1 MKTTNK
7 YMLISKNISILYYLM
22 MISIILL
29 VIYWLLN
36 CYLYSSNAMTSYLVA
51 YIISGGVVCLFFKL
65 LSYRILFISILIQVS
80 IICWGIYEAIYGC
93 LQLYGYAESNNYL
106 YKLTG
111 SFHNPGPYAG
121 FLATILPLLLQFFL
135 QKSSIKNKWFRL
147 PMILLCN
154 IGILLFL
161 SILPATMSRAAW
173 LAAIL
178 GSGVVLAKYYK
189 LYDRLR
195 LLIAKHKIIT
205 ASSFFILG
213 LLVLA
218 LCIGIYYLKKDS
230 ADGRLLM
237 WKVTTRIIVDNPW
250 FGVGIGGFSGAYGKA
265 QAAYFASGE
274 ATEQE
279 EYLAGSP
286 EYAFNEFLQIAAETG
301 LIGLLLFWGILYV
314 SFRMACKCRQWGVV
328 GSLFA
333 LLTFSCFSYPFSIWQ
348 HMLLL
353 VLLLAMCG
361 NNRQEFHRR
370 VDYRMVIILSIVLFL
385 SIIWAAL
392 KWHEEQKSIEAW
404 KEEQTYYNM
413 AIYEGTVDNYQRL
426 YPCLREDPRFLF
438 EYGHCLSKTGKYEQS
453 NIIMH
458 EGAERSSDPM
468 FWNIIG
474 KNHQAMGDYKQAEK
488 CFQYASLMVPH
499 RLYPIYLLANLYF
512 ESNDIEK
519 ALQTAHRVIE
529 KRPKVMS
536 AAIDEMK
543 AEMKEKIETYQNIQ
557 L

>member
-1 MKTTNK
+1 MKI
-7 YMLISKNISILYYLM
+7 YMQYTQIILIIIFIIYSNLNNQYDYSIMLAYLLPFVISCGGVFVFFKIFSSSNILIPFFIKISI
-22 MISIILL
+22 
-29 VIYWLLN
+29 V
-36 CYLYSSNAMTSYLVA
+36 
-51 YIISGGVVCLFFKL
+51 
-65 LSYRILFISILIQVS
+65 
-80 IICWGIYEAIYGC
+80 CWGIYEAFYGC
-93 LQLYGYAESNNYL
+93 MQLYGYADSNNYL

-111 SFHNPGPYAG
+111 SFQNPGPYAG
-121 FLATILPLLLQFFL
+121 FLAIILPLLLQFFL
-135 QKSSIKNKWFRL
+135 QKSSIKNKWLRM
-147 PMILLCN
+147 PISLLCY
-154 IGILLFL
+154 GGVLLFL

-178 GSGVVLAKYYK
+178 GSGVVLAKYYQ

-195 LLIAKHKIIT
+195 LLIVKYKKLTI
-205 ASSFFILG
+205 ASFCILG
-213 LLVLA
+213 LLVVA

-250 FGVGIGGFSGAYGKA
+250 FGVGIGCFSGAYGKA

-301 LIGLLLFWGILYV
+301 LIGLFLFLGLLYV
-314 SFRMACKCRQWGVV
+314 SFWLAYKCQQWGVV
-328 GSLFA
+328 GSLSA

-348 HMLLL
+348 HILLL
-353 VLLLAMCG
+353 ILLLAMCG

-370 VDYRMVIILSIVLFL
+370 VDYRMVIILFVVLL
-385 SIIWAAL
+385 LPIIWTAL

-404 KEEQTYYNM
+404 KEEQAYYNM

-438 EYGHCLSKTGKYEQS
+438 EYGQCLSKTGKYEQS

-474 KNHQAMGDYKQAEK
+474 KNHQAMGDYRQAEK

>member
-1 MKTTNK
+1 M
-7 YMLISKNISILYYLM
+7 YSMLKILFNY
-22 MISIILL
+22 
-29 VIYWLLN
+29 N
-36 CYLYSSNAMTSYLVA
+36 
-51 YIISGGVVCLFFKL
+51 IISRIIMQISVV
-65 LSYRILFISILIQVS
+65 
-80 IICWGIYEAIYGC
+80 CWGIYEAIYGC

-111 SFHNPGPYAG
+111 SFQNPGPYAG

-178 GSGVVLAKYYK
+178 GSGVVLAKHYK
-189 LYDRLR
+189 LHDRLR
-195 LLIAKHKIIT
+195 LFVAKYKKLT
-205 ASSFFILG
+205 VASFCILG
-213 LLVLA
+213 LLVVA
-218 LCIGIYYLKKDS
+218 LCLGIYYLKKDS

-237 WKVTTRIIVDNPW
+237 WKVTTRIITEYPL

-265 QAAYFASGE
+265 QANYFASGE

-279 EYLAGSP
+279 AYLAGSP

-301 LIGLLLFWGILYV
+301 LIGLFLFLGLLYI
-314 SFRMACKCRQWGVV
+314 SFRLAYKCRQWGVV
-328 GSLFA
+328 GSLSA
-333 LLTFSCFSYPFSIWQ
+333 LLIFSCFSYPFSIWQ
-348 HMLLL
+348 HILLL
-353 VLLLAMCG
+353 VLLLAICG
-361 NNRQEFHRR
+361 NNKQEFHKKI
-370 VDYRMVIILSIVLFL
+370 DYRTVIILSVVPLL
-385 SIIWAAL
+385 SIIWFAL
-392 KWHEEQKSIEAW
+392 KWREQQKSIEAW

-438 EYGHCLSKTGKYEQS
+438 EYGQCLSKTGKYEQS

-474 KNHQAMGDYKQAEK
+474 KNYQAMGDYKQAEK

-536 AAIDEMK
+536 AAVDEMK
-543 AEMKEKIETYQNIQ
+543 AEMKEKIETYQNTQ

>member
-1 MKTTNK
+1 MIITHSLLYTINCAVM
-7 YMLISKNISILYYLM
+7 YSIL
-22 MISIILL
+22 
-29 VIYWLLN
+29 
-36 CYLYSSNAMTSYLVA
+36 
-51 YIISGGVVCLFFKL
+51 K
-65 LSYRILFISILIQVS
+65 ILFNYNIITRIIMQIS

-93 LQLYGYAESNNYL
+93 LQLYGYADSNNYL

-111 SFHNPGPYAG
+111 SFQNPGPYAG
-121 FLATILPLLLQFFL
+121 FLATVLPLLLQFFL

-178 GSGVVLAKYYK
+178 GSGVVLAQHYK
-189 LYDRLR
+189 LHDQLR
-195 LLIAKHKIIT
+195 LFVAKYKKLT
-205 ASSFFILG
+205 VLVFCILG
-213 LLVLA
+213 LLVVA
-218 LCIGIYYLKKDS
+218 LCLGIYYLKKDS

-237 WKVTTRIIVDNPW
+237 WKVTTRIITEYPL

-265 QAAYFASGE
+265 QAAYFASGK

-301 LIGLLLFWGILYV
+301 LIGLFLFLGLLYV
-314 SFRMACKCRQWGVV
+314 SFWLAYKCRQWGIV
-328 GSLFA
+328 GSLSA

-361 NNRQEFHRR
+361 NDRQEFHRR

-413 AIYEGTVDNYQRL
+413 AIYEGTIDNYQRL
-426 YPCLREDPRFLF
+426 YPCLREDPHFLF
-438 EYGHCLSKTGKYEQS
+438 EYGQCLSKTGKYEQS

-529 KRPKVMS
+529 KRPKIMS
-536 AAIDEMK
+536 TAINEMK
-543 AEMKEKIETYQNIQ
+543 AEMKEKIKTYQNIQ

>member
-1 MKTTNK
+1 
-7 YMLISKNISILYYLM
+7 M
-22 MISIILL
+22 MILIILL

-36 CYLYSSNAMTSYLVA
+36 CHIYSSNAVTSYLVA

-80 IICWGIYEAIYGC
+80 IICWGVYEAFYGC
-93 LQLYGYAESNNYL
+93 MQLYGYADSNNYL

-111 SFHNPGPYAG
+111 SFQNPGPYAG

-147 PMILLCN
+147 LISLLCYG
-154 IGILLFL
+154 GILLFL

-195 LLIAKHKIIT
+195 QLIAKYKKMT
-205 ASSFFILG
+205 VPSFCILG
-213 LLVLA
+213 LLVVA
-218 LCIGIYYLKKDS
+218 LCLGIYYLKKDS

-237 WKVTTRIIVDNPW
+237 WKVTTRIIAEHPW
-250 FGVGIGGFSGAYGKA
+250 FGVGVGRFSGAYGKA
-265 QAAYFASGE
+265 QADYFASGE

-301 LIGLLLFWGILYV
+301 LIGLFLFLGILY
-314 SFRMACKCRQWGVV
+314 SAFRLAYKYRQWGVV
-328 GSLFA
+328 GSLSA
-333 LLTFSCFSYPFSIWQ
+333 LLTFACFSYPFSIWQ

-361 NNRQEFHRR
+361 NNRQLFYKRGN
-370 VDYRMVIILSIVLFL
+370 YLMIIILSVILL
-385 SIIWAAL
+385 LPIIWTVF
-392 KWHEEQKSIEAW
+392 KWREQQKSIEAW

-438 EYGHCLSKTGKYEQS
+438 EYGQCLSKTGKYEQS

-458 EGAERSSDPM
+458 EGAEKSSDPM
-468 FWNIIG
+468 FWIIIG
-474 KNHQAMGDYKQAEK
+474 KNYQAMGDYKQAEK
-488 CFQYASLMVPH
+488 CFQYASLMIPH

-512 ESNDIEK
+512 ERNDIEK

-536 AAIDEMK
+536 AAIKEMK
-543 AEMKEKIETYQNIQ
+543 AEMKEKIETYQNTR

>member
-1 MKTTNK
+1 
-7 YMLISKNISILYYLM
+7 MLISKNISILYYLM

-36 CYLYSSNAMTSYLVA
+36 CHLYSSNAMTSYLVA

-328 GSLFA
+328 GSLSA
-333 LLTFSCFSYPFSIWQ
+333 LLIFSCFSYPFNIWQ
-348 HMLLL
+348 HILLL
-353 VLLLAMCG
+353 VLLLAICG
-361 NNRQEFHRR
+361 NNKQEFHKKI
-370 VDYRMVIILSIVLFL
+370 DYRTVIILSIVPLL
-385 SIIWAAL
+385 SIIGVAL
-392 KWHEEQKSIEAW
+392 KWREQQKSIEAW
-404 KEEQTYYNM
+404 KEEQAYYNM
-413 AIYEGTVDNYQRL
+413 AIYEGTVDNYQCL

-438 EYGHCLSKTGKYEQS
+438 EYGQCLSKTGKYEQS

-474 KNHQAMGDYKQAEK
+474 KNHQAMGDYRQAEK